1 MNVRISKI
9 TLTNFKSYYGEVVIP
24 IREPF
29 VWFAILGSLRRSIV
43 GKNGSGKSALMD
55 ALCWVFGFR
64 SQSIRTESMQQLVN
78 DKSRAEGNREACS
91 LLRGN
96 EE

>member
-1 MNVRISKI
+1 MSVHISRI

-24 IREPF
+24 IRESF
-29 VWFAILGSLRRSIV
+29 VWFAIIAVFHSSIV

-64 SQSIRTESMQQLVN
+64 SQSIRTENMQQLVN
-78 DKSRAEGNREACS
+78 DRSKREGNSEACCS
-91 LLRGN
+91 LS
-96 EE
+96 

>member
-1 MNVRISKI
+1 MSVHISRI

-24 IREPF
+24 IRESF
-29 VWFAILGSLRRSIV
+29 VWFANLPSFRRSIV

-78 DKSRAEGNREACS
+78 DKSRAEGNREACCFP
-91 LLRGN
+91 L
-96 EE
+96 